1 MPHDFVVQECE
12 PSDYYFVSHGINRGH
27 LLVFTGM
34 LASLENARLFT
45 LMSIFLLGMAGR
57 LGSVRT
63 INQSAYAWPLQHG
76 GFKVVRL
83 LKWELRVPRTKV
95 PSISKWKPQLSQ
107 DWVLNQVKHHFCIC
121 YWSGNHRT
129 SPDHGRGCSWKE
141 KVSRKL
147 WLSIIYHK
155 HTFNLDSRMQWISAL
170 TSRVPGCGSQLFC

>member
-1 MPHDFVVQECE
+1 MCAKW
-12 PSDYYFVSHGINRGH
+12 
-27 LLVFTGM
+27 LLFCLTWYQQ
-34 LASLENARLFT
+34 R
-45 LMSIFLLGMAGR
+45 SITSIQWNVGKSGKCKIVCSYVYLLLGMAGR

-63 INQSAYAWPLQHG
+63 INQSAYAWPLQRG
-76 GFKVVRL
+76 GFKVVRV
-83 LKWELRVPRTKV
+83 LKWELRAPRTKV
-95 PSISKWKPQLSQ
+95 PSISKWKPELSQ

-129 SPDHGRGCSWKE
+129 SPDHGRSCRWKE

-170 TSRVPGCGSQLFC
+170 TSSVPGCWSQLFC